1 MKFLPAILW
10 FMNWTPVSSLCAIIA
25 REGKKTII
33 MKIQTIIEKL
43 RRPSAYLHS
52 AESIE
57 VFQTHISVVFLAG
70 DFAYKT
76 KKPPELGFL
85 DYSTLEKRLHFCR
98 EEVRLSRRLA
108 PDVYLGVVPILHQHG
123 SVVVEERS
131 IYESEGRPRNNI
143 AEYAVKMKRR
153 RMSALSGHFWNG
165 GNLRKNCWTVLQ
177 RSLLTFTVR
186 LISSKKFPESVTGR

>member
-1 MKFLPAILW
+1 
-10 FMNWTPVSSLCAIIA
+10 
-25 REGKKTII
+25 

-143 AEYAVKMKRR
+143 AEYAVKMKRLPHER
-153 RMSALSGHFWNG
+153 TFRALLERGELEEELLDRLAAKLVDFYSETDFVEEISRVGNWPVVSENGDPGIIYPGIRME
-165 GNLRKNCWTVLQ
+165 
-177 RSLLTFTVR
+177 
-186 LISSKKFPESVTGR
+186 ISD